1 MSVAI
6 DVSSE
11 LRERSTSWRRW
22 SGGRNG
28 SATHTRIGAAISTT
42 TPSSGDVTSTMAAT
56 ARNDTSCDPARAMIS
71 VIAPNSSES
80 LDATLR
86 ISPVGDRR
94 GSTWPICAA
103 LRVTIM
109 VVP

>member
-22 SGGRNG
+22 SGRRKGR
-28 SATHTRIGAAISTT
+28 ATPNRTGAAISTT
-42 TPSSGDVTSTMAAT
+42 TPSRGEVVSTMAAT
-56 ARNDTSCDPARAMIS
+56 ARNEMNCDPARAMIS
-71 VIAPNSSES
+71 LIAPNSSES

-86 ISPVGDRR
+86 ISPVGERR
-94 GSTWPICAA
+94 GRMWPIWAA

>member
-1 MSVAI
+1 M
-6 DVSSE
+6 
-11 LRERSTSWRRW
+11 
-22 SGGRNG
+22 
-28 SATHTRIGAAISTT
+28 
-42 TPSSGDVTSTMAAT
+42 TSTIAAT
-56 ARNDTSCDPARAMIS
+56 ARNDTSCEPARAMIS

-94 GSTWPICAA
+94 GSTWPIWAA

>member
-1 MSVAI
+1 
-6 DVSSE
+6 
-11 LRERSTSWRRW
+11 
-22 SGGRNG
+22 
-28 SATHTRIGAAISTT
+28 
-42 TPSSGDVTSTMAAT
+42 
-56 ARNDTSCDPARAMIS
+56 MIS

-94 GSTWPICAA
+94 GSTCPIWAA